1 MTGEE
6 DGEEHE
12 GCNATRDIGGDGGSL
27 NSQSWNAEMSEDKGV
42 VTDDIDDIHKN
53 NDEHRVDSLMVGTQ
67 RG

>member
-6 DGEEHE
+6 DSEEHE
-12 GCNATRDIGGDGGSL
+12 GCNATRDIGSDGGSL

-42 VTDDIDDIHKN
+42 VTDDIDDIHKDY
-53 NDEHRVDSLMVGTQ
+53 DEHRVDCLMVGTQ